1 MFTIYHFC
9 YSLRMVK
16 ADELYDI
23 TVIGAGPVG
32 LYAAYYAGLR
42 ECRTKLIETYP
53 QVGGRLISM
62 YPEKEIFDVAG
73 HRRIVAADLIRELT
87 DQAMQY
93 RPAVVLNERVT
104 GLRILGERVIE
115 LTTPAGIHYT
125 QTAILAAGCGAFVP
139 RKLDIPHLIDFE
151 GHGIFYFLPSFE
163 PLRGKKVLIVGGG
176 NSAVDWALSLD
187 GIASE
192 VTLCHRMYKWQAHE
206 AMVHRLLSSNVRVKY
221 PYFTLKSVL
230 GEEKVTG
237 AVIWNERS
245 GLEETIAVDAIVLS
259 IGMLTNIEPFREWGL
274 NIVGSGIAVAPDMST
289 NLPGVYAAGD
299 IVTYPG
305 KVLLITAGS
314 GEAATAVNT
323 AKEYILSDELG
334 GKRSRLGGRGS
345 VRGSPCDE
353 PARLRPNCAPP
364 PAATPPDLAPV
375 PLLAERLGAV
385 GEDADGA
392 GGDQRERLRRVVDRV
407 RQERDAGRRDLPE
420 AQDGEEPAGRVD
432 RRESVAETE
441 GEVGRRR
448 AAGDQSARDPGKK
461 FPRGEALAAQ
471 PRRQEKLPSVARLR

>member
-1 MFTIYHFC
+1 
-9 YSLRMVK
+9 MVRQS
-16 ADELYDI
+16 ELYDI

-32 LYAAYYAGLR
+32 LYATYYAGLR

-73 HRRIVAADLIRELT
+73 HRMIVAAELIRELT

-93 RPAVVLNERVT
+93 NPTVVLNERVT
-104 GLRILGERVIE
+104 GLKILGERVIE
-115 LTTPAGIHYT
+115 LATPKGFHYT
-125 QTAILAAGCGAFVP
+125 QTAIIAAGCGAFVP

-151 GHGIFYFLPSFE
+151 GQGIFYYLSSFE
-163 PLRGKKVLIVGGG
+163 PLRGKKVLVVGGG

-192 VTLCHRMYKWQAHE
+192 VTLCHRMYRWQAHE
-206 AMVHRLLSSNVRVKY
+206 AMVHRLLASNVRVKY
-221 PYFTLKSVL
+221 PYYTLKQVL
-230 GEEKVTG
+230 GEDRVTG

-259 IGMLTNIEPFREWGL
+259 IGMLTNMEPFREWGL

-299 IVTYPG
+299 IVTYTG

-323 AKEYILSDELG
+323 AKEYIVSGELG
-334 GKRSRLGGRGS
+334 R
-345 VRGSPCDE
+345 
-353 PARLRPNCAPP
+353 
-364 PAATPPDLAPV
+364 
-375 PLLAERLGAV
+375 
-385 GEDADGA
+385 
-392 GGDQRERLRRVVDRV
+392 
-407 RQERDAGRRDLPE
+407 
-420 AQDGEEPAGRVD
+420 
-432 RRESVAETE
+432 
-441 GEVGRRR
+441 
-448 AAGDQSARDPGKK
+448 
-461 FPRGEALAAQ
+461 
-471 PRRQEKLPSVARLR
+471 